1 MKNIEAQE
9 CFQTIPLI
17 NQVEKEKKN
26 GKQYTKP
33 IKIIII
39 SGLEMLEGL
48 QELIKEIRV
57 DIGAPEKIF

>member
-1 MKNIEAQE
+1 MKNIEARE

-57 DIGAPEKIF
+57 DIGAQEKIF